1 MQITIGKKRGEMLG
15 IMIVAAGIGSI
26 VPTAV
31 IAHLS
36 KTGPV
41 HKSGQVNV
49 GDYLLSVN
57 GNSLVGLSI
66 PQCIQIL
73 KVVTCPVQCG
83 HTVVLL
89 HCYT

>member
-1 MQITIGKKRGEMLG
+1 MLG

-26 VPTAV
+26 IPTVV

-41 HKSGQVNV
+41 FKSGQINV

-57 GNSLVGLSI
+57 GASLVGLTI
-66 PQCIQIL
+66 LQCIQHI
-73 KVVTCPVQCG
+73 KV
-83 HTVVLL
+83 L
-89 HCYT
+89 